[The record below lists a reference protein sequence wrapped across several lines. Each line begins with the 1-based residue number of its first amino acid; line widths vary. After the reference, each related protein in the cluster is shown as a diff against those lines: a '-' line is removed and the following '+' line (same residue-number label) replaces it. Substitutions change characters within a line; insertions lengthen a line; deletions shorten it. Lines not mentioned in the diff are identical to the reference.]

1 VSALFER
8 IVETAVGLK
17 GLFGK
22 VIGGGDKGRDVGEL
36 ARRLG
41 VEAEALRAVRPVYA
55 EFRIP
60 KRAGGSRTIAAPEAP
75 LKALQRRI
83 LKRLLARLAS
93 HPAAKGFERGQ
104 CIVTNARPHV
114 GKAVVVR
121 LDMKDFFA
129 STRDRRVR
137 DYFRGLGWNREASEL
152 LTHLCTHRGGLPQ
165 GAPTSPRLSNLVN
178 YPLDARLAGL
188 AKRLGATYTR
198 YADDMTF
205 SFSSDDPRAIHKLIR
220 VVKLILEEQGYAIH
234 LRRKLQVRRRHQR
247 QMATGLV
254 VNTAVNLPRQT
265 RRWLRAVRHRLET
278 GQEVT
283 LQDAELEGWL
293 SLETMV
299 RRQAAR

>member
-1 VSALFER
+1 LAISTEMVKTLREATSAGVLDCKKALEATDGDFDQAVKYLREKGLAIAAKKASR
-8 IVETAVGLK
+8 ETNDGLVNVLVDEAGRLGAIVEVNCETDFVARTADFQAFVRAMVKQVAQETGWS
-17 GLFGK
+17 
-22 VIGGGDKGRDVGEL
+22 RD
-36 ARRLG
+36 
-41 VEAEALRAVRPVYA
+41 
-55 EFRIP
+55 
-60 KRAGGSRTIAAPEAP
+60 
-75 LKALQRRI
+75 
-83 LKRLLARLAS
+83 
-93 HPAAKGFERGQ
+93 
-104 CIVTNARPHV
+104 
-114 GKAVVVR
+114 
-121 LDMKDFFA
+121 
-129 STRDRRVR
+129 
-137 DYFRGLGWNREASEL
+137 EL